1 MTSFL
6 CAWSYTVRV
15 MYERNDEALNRPSHG
30 RAIFG
35 TYDSEL
41 GMESYLTEMSTPSG
55 RVAVIFEGRKKVRVT
70 VCHPEQFFRTLERA
84 WNHTPDFGNR
94 DIHSRFQQVAE
105 SGASSA
111 FGLEQRALVVS
122 EFLAK
127 AASALEA
134 LSVGQRSEV
143 ASLEEHA
150 RQIRLTADQKEQ
162 TS

>member
-1 MTSFL
+1 
-6 CAWSYTVRV
+6 

-30 RAIFG
+30 RATFG
-35 TYDSEL
+35 TYESDL
-41 GMESYLTEMSTPSG
+41 GMESYLTEMSTPAG

-70 VCHPEQFFRTLERA
+70 VCHPERFFRTLEHA
-84 WNHTPDFGNR
+84 WNQTPDFGNR
-94 DIHSRFQQVAE
+94 DIHSRFQEVAA
-105 SGASSA
+105 SGVSSE
-111 FGLEQRALVVS
+111 FGSQQRALIVS

-150 RQIRLTADQKEQ
+150 RQIRLTADKKEQ
-162 TS
+162 SS